1 MLNYYKRNYPR
12 PPAKYRCQASR
23 RRRRW
28 RRVWPVRFVPLEVV
42 SFEVVSGEEQ
52 SGKKGAGALPSPG
65 PVPEGG
71 A

>member
-1 MLNYYKRNYPR
+1 ME
-12 PPAKYRCQASR
+12 AG
-23 RRRRW
+23 
-28 RRVWPVRFVPLEVV
+28 FVSLEVV

-52 SGKKGAGALPSPG
+52 SGKKGDGALPIPG